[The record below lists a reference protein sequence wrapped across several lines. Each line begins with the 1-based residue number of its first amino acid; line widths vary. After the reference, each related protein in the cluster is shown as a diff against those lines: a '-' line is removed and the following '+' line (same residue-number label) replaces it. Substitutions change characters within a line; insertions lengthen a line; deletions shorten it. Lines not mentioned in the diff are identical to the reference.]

1 MNVAHEVASY
11 RRSCV
16 RKKGPDVAG
25 PLLFLIA
32 VVNDRL
38 TASPVIVV
46 LLDNGSTFGRLT
58 LFDNGSA
65 VPIPVAVVIPM
76 ALADGHPGPD
86 GANANADIIRQRGR
100 SERRDGGNYQ

>member
-1 MNVAHEVASY
+1 MFRIILTATFEAY
-11 RRSCV
+11 V
-16 RKKGPDVAG
+16 RKGPNVIG

-32 VVNDRL
+32 VVNDRR
-38 TASPVIVV
+38 AARPVIAV
-46 LLDNGSTFGRLT
+46 LLDNGSAFGRLT

-65 VPIPVAVVIPM
+65 VPIPVIPV
-76 ALADGHPGPD
+76 AFADGHPGPD